1 MPDTNNNI
9 NLTGRL
15 KSIPVYDHSVYGEA
29 FFKADMSIKRLSGT
43 EDVLP
48 LTISERLCGAMPVKA
63 GMRLNVRGQIRSYN
77 QRTETG
83 SRLLITV
90 FAKEFSPISCNVFP
104 DNDLSDV
111 STGASIDTD
120 GSAAANM
127 ADTADMA
134 DITDYM
140 TDETDVNEAELTGYV
155 CKPVIYRT
163 TPFSREIADM
173 LLAVN
178 RKYGKSDYLPC
189 IAWGRNARFL
199 QTVRVGERLHL
210 LGRLQSREYKK
221 TLESGEICI
230 RTAYEISCS
239 AVEPLY

>member
-15 KSIPVYDHSVYGEA
+15 KSVPVYDHSVYGEA

-43 EDVLP
+43 EDILP
-48 LTISERLCGAMPVKA
+48 LTISERLCGAMPAKA

-90 FAKEFSPISCNVFP
+90 FARELNPISCNVFP
-104 DNDLSDV
+104 YNDLSDV
-111 STGASIDTD
+111 SAGASIDTD
-120 GSAAANM
+120 GSAA
-127 ADTADMA
+127 DMS
-134 DITDYM
+134 DISNRSDMTYM
-140 TDETDVNEAELTGYV
+140 TEETDVNEAELTGYV